1 MDGSKYIIVCFV
13 GDSIYIY
20 ITMSLNDGK
29 VNNVNADMVMGGEHV
44 YMANTNTS

>member
-1 MDGSKYIIVCFV
+1 MDSSEHIKVCFV

-29 VNNVNADMVMGGEHV
+29 VNNVNADMVMGGEQV
-44 YMANTNTS
+44 CMD